1 VESSQVRFLLKYM
14 IVSVNEIWV
23 VIVGGGTG
31 TGVADV
37 RTDVLGSASDGGS
50 ASGNV
55 QTERT
60 NEADAEV
67 TYPDLHNSSALHQV
81 GCLKEKRLWQWN
93 DNPAHRLGVR
103 SPLHNQTLT
112 GESG

>member
-1 VESSQVRFLLKYM
+1 MELSQVRFLLNYM

-23 VIVGGGTG
+23 AIVGGGTG

-37 RTDVLGSASDGGS
+37 RTDALASASDGGS

-55 QTERT
+55 QTERA

-67 TYPDLHNSSALHQV
+67 TYPDLYNSSALHQV
-81 GCLKEKRLWQWN
+81 GCLKGKRLWQWN
-93 DNPAHRLGVR
+93 DNPAHRLGVH
-103 SPLHNQTLT
+103 SSLHNLTLI
-112 GESG
+112 GGSG